1 MNGCDV
7 KKASLAPCFKRTDA
21 PSSQH
26 RGTYCCTRLLR
37 KNAVSTGLLPPRQRL
52 KKLPRY
58 ATCCPITT
66 NNAIAYTNRTAYLL
80 DPQRTYRAKIELNR
94 PVTMNGYVVGTW
106 KRTIKTKMVNVEIEL
121 FTPLQPA
128 ETRALQYVVERSARH
143 AILYLDRI
151 PWLEIESCR
160 AIWLRCTKG
169 KHSVGYDLV
178 DHVWWRPCARRT
190 VIGCQ

>member
-1 MNGCDV
+1 M
-7 KKASLAPCFKRTDA
+7 
-21 PSSQH
+21 
-26 RGTYCCTRLLR
+26 RGVRIVALLNFR

-66 NNAIAYTNRTAYLL
+66 NNTIAYTNRTAYLL

-128 ETRALQYVVERSARH
+128 ETRALQDVVERSARFMN
-143 AILYLDRI
+143 LPVTPSY
-151 PWLEIESCR
+151 
-160 AIWLRCTKG
+160 T
-169 KHSVGYDLV
+169 
-178 DHVWWRPCARRT
+178 
-190 VIGCQ
+190 